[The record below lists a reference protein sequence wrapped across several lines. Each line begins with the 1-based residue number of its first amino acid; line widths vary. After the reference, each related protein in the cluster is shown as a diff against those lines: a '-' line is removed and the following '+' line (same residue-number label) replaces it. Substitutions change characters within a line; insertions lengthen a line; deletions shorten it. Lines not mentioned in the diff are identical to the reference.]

1 MIWAGKKKKEN
12 RSKQEKKEKK
22 KKSTKMFSIQRR
34 DEQTFS
40 VKGQRVNVCSFVIF
54 SFCTRLPTDV
64 CEMKTA
70 TDAT

>member
-1 MIWAGKKKKEN
+1 
-12 RSKQEKKEKK
+12 
-22 KKSTKMFSIQRR
+22 MFSIQRR

>member
-1 MIWAGKKKKEN
+1 MESNIKYDKKKQA
-12 RSKQEKKEKK
+12 RKKGK

-40 VKGQRVNVCSFVIF
+40 VKRQKVNVCSFVIF
-54 SFCTRLPTDV
+54 SFCMRLPTDV

>member
-1 MIWAGKKKKEN
+1 MIGGGWGEEKEN
-12 RSKQEKKEKK
+12 RSKQEKKGK

-40 VKGQRVNVCSFVIF
+40 VKRQKVNVCSFVIF
-54 SFCTRLPTDV
+54 SFCMRLPTDV

>member
-40 VKGQRVNVCSFVIF
+40 VTGQRVNVCSFVIF
-54 SFCTRLPTDV
+54 SFRTRLPTNV

>member
-1 MIWAGKKKKEN
+1 
-12 RSKQEKKEKK
+12 
-22 KKSTKMFSIQRR
+22 MFSIQRR

-54 SFCTRLPTDV
+54 SFRTRLPTNV